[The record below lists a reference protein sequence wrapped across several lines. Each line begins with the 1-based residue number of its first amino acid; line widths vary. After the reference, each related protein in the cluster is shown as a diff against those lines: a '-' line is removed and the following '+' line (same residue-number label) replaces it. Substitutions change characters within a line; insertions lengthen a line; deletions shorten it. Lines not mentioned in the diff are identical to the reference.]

1 MTKKTRIKTTALPAP
16 VSRDQAESIVSQIT
30 ELTIKH
36 NGLTADLDTEI
47 AAVRSRYEATLGN
60 LSARIDSLTDQVR
73 DWALANPEEFGKK
86 KSLEFSQG
94 IIGFRTGMPKLKTL
108 SGFTFA
114 RVLHMLSSVKWG
126 AAFTRIKEEVD
137 KEGLI
142 SAFTSKNISSAELR
156 EIGVRVD
163 QEETFFV
170 DPFITETEGKQVT
183 TAQASKEGK

>member
-1 MTKKTRIKTTALPAP
+1 MKKNRLKTSALPA
-16 VSRDQAESIVSQIT
+16 VVTRDEAEQMVSQIT

-36 NGLTADLDTEI
+36 NGLTADLDAEI
-47 AAVRSRYEATLGN
+47 AITRSRYETTLGN
-60 LSARIDSLTDQVR
+60 LSARIDALTEQVR

-94 IIGFRTGMPKLKTL
+94 VIGFRTGMPKLKTL

-114 RVLHMLSSVKWG
+114 RVLHMLTLFKWG
-126 AAFTRIKEEVD
+126 NAFIRIKEEVD

-142 SAFTSKNISSAELR
+142 SAFTSKNISTSELR

-163 QEETFFV
+163 QEESFFV
-170 DPFITETEGKQVT
+170 EPDLTETEGKQVT
-183 TAQASKEGK
+183 SAKEGK

>member
-1 MTKKTRIKTTALPAP
+1 MKKTRLKTSALPA
-16 VSRDQAESIVSQIT
+16 VVTRDEAEQMVSQIT

-36 NGLTADLDTEI
+36 NGLTADLDTEL
-47 AAVRSRYEATLGN
+47 AAARSRYETTLGN
-60 LSARIDSLTDQVR
+60 LSARIDALTEQVR

-94 IIGFRTGMPKLKTL
+94 VIGFRTGMPKLKTL

-126 AAFTRIKEEVD
+126 RAFIRVKEEAD

-142 SAFTSKNISSAELR
+142 SAYTSKNISTSELR
-156 EIGVRVD
+156 EIGVRVY
-163 QEETFFV
+163 QEESFFV
-170 DPFITETEGKQVT
+170 EPATTATESKQVI
-183 TAQASKEGK
+183 TAKETA